1 MSEKKCS
8 FDQKAADW
16 DKNPNRVALAQ
27 AVSSAIASSLPDK
40 KLSAMEYG
48 CGTGLVGLRLAPQ
61 LEQLLAVDTSA
72 GMLDIISE
80 KVIHEGLDNVTT
92 LQCDLQEDSMDQQ
105 FELIFTSM
113 SLHHVEKSEQ
123 LLEQLVKQLQPNGL
137 LAIADL
143 DEEDGS
149 FHQND
154 SPNHHHNG
162 FNRKDLTQ
170 DLRNL
175 GMKGVSFQTIHTI
188 VKKDISGKKQPFT
201 VFLMTAQKA

>member
-1 MSEKKCS
+1 MSEKKCA

-27 AVSSAIASSLPDK
+27 AVSSAIASSLPAR
-40 KLSAMEYG
+40 KLVAMEYG
-48 CGTGLVGLRLAPQ
+48 CGTGLVGLSLAPQ

-80 KVIHEGLDNVTT
+80 KVAHEGLNNVTT
-92 LQCDLQEDSMDQQ
+92 LQCDLQQDSIDQQ
-105 FELIFTSM
+105 FEFIFSSM
-113 SLHHVEKSEQ
+113 SLHHVEKSEL
-123 LLEQLVKQLQPNGL
+123 LLEQLVKQLQPDGL

-154 SPNHHHNG
+154 SPDHHHNG
-162 FNRKDLTQ
+162 FSRKKLTQ
-170 DLRNL
+170 DLENF
-175 GMKGVSFQTIHTI
+175 GMKNISFQTVHTI
-188 VKKDISGKKQPFT
+188 VKKNIDGKKQPFT
-201 VFLMTAQKA
+201 IFLMTAQKA